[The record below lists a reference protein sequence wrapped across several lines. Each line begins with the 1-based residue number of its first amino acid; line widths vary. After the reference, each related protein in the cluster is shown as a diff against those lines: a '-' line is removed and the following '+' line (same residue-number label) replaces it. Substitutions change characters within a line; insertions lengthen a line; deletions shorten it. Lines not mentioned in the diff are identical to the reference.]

1 MQNSPIDNRIGSVF
15 VPVSDMRTAI
25 EWYSDLFDLPIDES
39 SHEGTIYDL
48 EMAGDVT
55 LTLDS
60 NRPVENSSQP
70 LCYFW
75 TDDVEVTDDFLRER
89 GISVVMGP
97 ENVGSVTFV
106 TFEDPDGNRLM
117 ACQAN

>member
-1 MQNSPIDNRIGSVF
+1 MSSTTIENRIGSVF
-15 VPVSDMRTAI
+15 VPVSDMQRAI
-25 EWYSDLFDLPIDES
+25 EWYSVLFDLPADES
-39 SHEGTIYDL
+39 SHDGTIYNV
-48 EMAGDVT
+48 EMAGDVN

-75 TDDVEVTDDFLRER
+75 TDDIEETHDFLIE
-89 GISVVMGP
+89 GDISIVMEP
-97 ENVGSVTFV
+97 ENIGSVTFV
-106 TFEDPDGNRLM
+106 TFEDLDGNRLM